1 MTQSSGIKIALRLV
15 ALMQLLLANNAFA
28 FTLQNPG
35 FATRISG
42 EVNSFSKLHMSTANN
57 TIGSGIRL
65 SKSPLVKKMPTYE
78 NNGPVTA
85 VHSIGDFLDLVENTE
100 ENELVVVKYH
110 AKWCKVCA
118 RATLKYKKM
127 ALKYAQP
134 SVETPVPISFI
145 SVESTDNMKII
156 EQLGIKKFPF
166 IQIYRNKECV
176 AAFGTGP
183 AHNFQRMVG
192 STVEQ
197 KLETTVEE
205 WDAFRSEFKS
215 QISSGLEN
223 LELLRLQSVIEE
235 ECAIDMTADICV
247 SP

>member
-1 MTQSSGIKIALRLV
+1 
-15 ALMQLLLANNAFA
+15 
-28 FTLQNPG
+28 
-35 FATRISG
+35 
-42 EVNSFSKLHMSTANN
+42 
-57 TIGSGIRL
+57 
-65 SKSPLVKKMPTYE
+65 
-78 NNGPVTA
+78 
-85 VHSIGDFLDLVENTE
+85 
-100 ENELVVVKYH
+100 
-110 AKWCKVCA
+110 
-118 RATLKYKKM
+118 M
-127 ALKYAQP
+127 AHKYAQP

-156 EQLGIKKFPF
+156 EQFGIKKFPF

-183 AHNFQRMVG
+183 AHNFQRMVA

-205 WDAFRSEFKS
+205 WEAFRSEFKT

-223 LELLRLQSVIEE
+223 LEFLRLQSVIEE
-235 ECAIDMTADICV
+235 ECAIDMTSDICV